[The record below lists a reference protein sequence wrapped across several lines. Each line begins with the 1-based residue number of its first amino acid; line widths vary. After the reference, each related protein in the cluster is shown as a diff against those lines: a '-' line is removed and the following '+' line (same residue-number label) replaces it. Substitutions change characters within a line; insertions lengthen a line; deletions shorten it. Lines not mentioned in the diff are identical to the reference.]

1 MEIKRFLSIAFVMV
15 LLSVFVGCDDGYE
28 VDSSFFEN
36 TFVTS
41 SKEGSIF
48 LTSTTLSEVSSSSS
62 SSDIS
67 SKQSTSL
74 KLNES
79 KDITSSAVQSS
90 EVSIT
95 QEPETNSKTVY
106 ITPSGKRWH
115 LSESCAGK
123 NAMATTLE
131 KAEEKSLTPCKKCVS

>member
-1 MEIKRFLSIAFVMV
+1 MAIKRLLSIAFVMV

-41 SKEGSIF
+41 SKEM
-48 LTSTTLSEVSSSSS
+48 VSS
-62 SSDIS
+62 
-67 SKQSTSL
+67 KFV
-74 KLNES
+74 ES
-79 KDITSSAVQSS
+79 QETTSSAVQSS

-95 QEPETNSKTVY
+95 QESETNSKTVY

-115 LSESCAGK
+115 LNENCAGK